1 MKGMVTRMSEGRY
14 NIPKKYKVDK
24 GMPIDALT
32 KRIDNE
38 KCRMIFENEIAS
50 IRWCY
55 QLVDNDDI
63 HDVNMLIRQN
73 GISVFEVVM
82 NHKIST
88 ELMTEMLTSLIPKRC
103 VITYIYEDE
112 LAMATFIPGENG
124 YASRLCA
131 TDYYRFDRSKTIE
144 ILNYEYDSNKTMEQI
159 HRRILATVRQQ
170 KRVIMVEKAFES
182 LQKNTPPKQPEV
194 EFSFDE
200 ESIAR
205 IREDADFVQE
215 QLHVVMVS

>member
-1 MKGMVTRMSEGRY
+1 MVTRMSEGRY

-24 GMPIDALT
+24 GMPVEALI

-50 IRWCY
+50 VRWCY
-55 QLVDNDDI
+55 QLVDNDEI
-63 HDVNMLIRQN
+63 RDVNRLIREN

-82 NHKIST
+82 QHRIST
-88 ELMTEMLTSLIPKRC
+88 ELMTEMLTSLIPKRS
-103 VITYIYEDE
+103 VIVYIYENE
-112 LAMATFIPGENG
+112 LAIATFIPGEKG

-131 TDYYRFDRSKTIE
+131 TDYYPFDFSKTIE

-170 KRVIMVEKAFES
+170 KRIIMVEKAFES
-182 LQKNTPPKQPEV
+182 LQKNTLPQE
-194 EFSFDE
+194 EEISFDFDE
-200 ESIAR
+200 ESIAQ
-205 IREDADFVQE
+205 IRADADFVQE
-215 QLHVVMVS
+215 QLHVMVS